1 MIKRLFAFFLL
12 TAVAV
17 VFYTLISN
25 IEEKT
30 GLEGVAKEYA
40 ERGAGELGAQNL
52 VTAIVVT
59 YRGLDTLG
67 EVAVLFLAATGVAV
81 LLRRRKEDKLIP
93 DNSAPKRQSSE
104 LLKTGANLLV
114 PVMVMFGVYI
124 FVNGH
129 LSPGGG
135 FQGGAVIASAVL
147 LLFLS
152 DINYKINHT
161 VFGLIESFSGVFY
174 VLIGVMGLLLLG
186 ADHFLDNRIMPTG
199 EFGRILSAGVIP
211 VIYTLIGLKVGTELA
226 GIIDNM
232 KEEH

>member
-1 MIKRLFAFFLL
+1 MIKRLFAFILL
-12 TAVAV
+12 VFTSVM
-17 VFYTLISN
+17 FYTIFSN
-25 IEEKT
+25 SVQSTELK
-30 GLEGVAKEYA
+30 GVAKEYA
-40 ERGAGELGAQNL
+40 ERGADELGAQNL

-81 LLRRRKEDKLIP
+81 LLRRRKEDEILTAAE
-93 DNSAPKRQSSE
+93 NNPKRQSSE
-104 LLKTGANLLV
+104 LLRTGANLLA
-114 PVMVMFGVYI
+114 PIIIMFGVYI
-124 FVNGH
+124 FINGH

-161 VFGLIESFSGVFY
+161 VFVLIESFSGVFY
-174 VLIGVMGLLLLG
+174 VAIGVLG
-186 ADHFLDNRIMPTG
+186 IFLAGGFLDNRILPVG
-199 EFGRILSAGVIP
+199 ELGSLLSAGAIP

-232 KEEH
+232 RREN